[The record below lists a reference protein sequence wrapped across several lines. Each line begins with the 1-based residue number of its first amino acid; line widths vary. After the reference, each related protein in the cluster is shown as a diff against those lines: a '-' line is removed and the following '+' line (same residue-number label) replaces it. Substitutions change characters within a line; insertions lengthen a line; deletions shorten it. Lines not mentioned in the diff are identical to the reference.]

1 MTNPISTVLLWSSI
15 ITILTIFEI
24 ETDGRYDWTEKD
36 PSWSRT
42 FPIIHR
48 LHVTV
53 RGIMSTVAHLLQ
65 ILVFHLQ
72 FLLGVQWTPTTELLA
87 LSTYFIVLPL
97 YDVTW
102 FILRPRTKRYQ
113 EIDTWKRSK
122 NLGIRGIPLNL
133 LLSVPIAT
141 ALTWIASQLTRN
153 DQIMTDF
160 GVTLLGFVTFLTF
173 ASVVAPMYRSWHN
186 HVAQTPAT
194 DLFSDPPQ
202 PLRSPAPRTT
212 PQRKPSSGFMGKLVI
227 VAGASCATN
236 GLLLAGSEQHP
247 GLQPWLAGNPSTYLL
262 SGLCI
267 ILTVI
272 AYDRNW
278 KKQPV

>member
-1 MTNPISTVLLWSSI
+1 MTNPISTVLLWSSVI
-15 ITILTIFEI
+15 IILTIFEI

-48 LHVTV
+48 LHMAV

-65 ILVFHLQ
+65 ILAFHLQ

-87 LSTYFIVLPL
+87 MSTYFIVLPL
-97 YDVTW
+97 YDMTW

-133 LLSVPIAT
+133 LLGVPIAT
-141 ALTWIASQLTRN
+141 ALTWIASQLIRN

-160 GVTLLGFVTFLTF
+160 GVILLGFVTFLIF
-173 ASVVAPMYRSWHN
+173 ISMAAPMYRSWHN
-186 HVAQTPAT
+186 YVTQTPAT
-194 DLFSDPPQ
+194 DLSTDASQ
-202 PLRSPAPRTT
+202 PLRSPVLRAPS
-212 PQRKPSSGFMGKLVI
+212 QRRPSSGFMSKLVI
-227 VAGASCATN
+227 VAGVSCATN
-236 GLLLAGSEQHP
+236 GLLLASSDQHP